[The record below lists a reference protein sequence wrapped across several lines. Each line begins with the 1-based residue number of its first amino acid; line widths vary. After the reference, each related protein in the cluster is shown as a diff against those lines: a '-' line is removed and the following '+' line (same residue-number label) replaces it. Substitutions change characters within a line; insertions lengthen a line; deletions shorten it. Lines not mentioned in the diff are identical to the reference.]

1 MKKLLFVLFGSL
13 TTIIACQ
20 SNKSSENDTDSAGLD
35 TNINAPAQYCYAYI
49 KDKDTAKITLMSSGA
64 ITTGELSYHLFEKDK
79 SNGIFEGELYGDT
92 LLAEYTFNAEGRE
105 SVRQVAFLKKG
116 DELLEGYAD
125 VTEKDGKTIF
135 KNKSDLKFGEGLVFR
150 KVACY

>member
-1 MKKLLFVLFGSL
+1 MKKLFFALSVSL
-13 TTIIACQ
+13 AFLVACQ
-20 SNKSSENDTDSAGLD
+20 SNQSNENTADSAGLD
-35 TNINAPAQYCYAYI
+35 TNINAPAQYCYLYV
-49 KDKDTAKITLMSSGA
+49 KDKDTAKITLMSSGT

-79 SNGIFEGELYGDT
+79 SDGIFEGENHGDT

-116 DELLEGYAD
+116 DQLLEGYAD
-125 VTEKDGKTIF
+125 VVEKDGKTQF
-135 KNKSDLKFGEGLVFR
+135 KNKNELVFGKGLIFN